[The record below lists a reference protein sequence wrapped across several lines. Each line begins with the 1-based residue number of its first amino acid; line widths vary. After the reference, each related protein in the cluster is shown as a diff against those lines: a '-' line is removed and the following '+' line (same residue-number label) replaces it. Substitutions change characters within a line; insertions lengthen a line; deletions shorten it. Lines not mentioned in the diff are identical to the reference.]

1 MGIKH
6 KITINVSDPKGKSKT
21 ILKGANMKLPARIVR
36 LLFGDYQQIYLLSPG
51 QTVESV
57 DIREIPKKGE
67 DADLLFPQFMNDTN
81 PEERNAAEHF
91 DYVLLGKC
99 KEIWVFGGIITKGME
114 HEIHVAKKRRQKIR
128 WFNANLEEVEEYGV

>member
-67 DADLLFPQFMNDTN
+67 DAD
-81 PEERNAAEHF
+81 E
-91 DYVLLGKC
+91 
-99 KEIWVFGGIITKGME
+99 
-114 HEIHVAKKRRQKIR
+114 
-128 WFNANLEEVEEYGV
+128 

>member
-36 LLFGDYQQIYLLSPG
+36 LLFGDYQQVYLLSPS

-67 DADLLFPQFMNDTN
+67 NAD
-81 PEERNAAEHF
+81 E
-91 DYVLLGKC
+91 
-99 KEIWVFGGIITKGME
+99 
-114 HEIHVAKKRRQKIR
+114 
-128 WFNANLEEVEEYGV
+128 

>member
-21 ILKGANMKLPARIVR
+21 ILKGANMKLSARIVR

-57 DIREIPKKGE
+57 DIREILKKGE
-67 DADLLFPQFMNDTN
+67 NAD
-81 PEERNAAEHF
+81 E
-91 DYVLLGKC
+91 
-99 KEIWVFGGIITKGME
+99 
-114 HEIHVAKKRRQKIR
+114 
-128 WFNANLEEVEEYGV
+128 

>member
-6 KITINVSDPKGKSKT
+6 KITIHVSDPKGKSKT

-57 DIREIPKKGE
+57 
-67 DADLLFPQFMNDTN
+67 
-81 PEERNAAEHF
+81 
-91 DYVLLGKC
+91 
-99 KEIWVFGGIITKGME
+99 GISSLRVRHLTE
-114 HEIHVAKKRRQKIR
+114 TTTVR
-128 WFNANLEEVEEYGV
+128 